1 MNYLDII
8 ILLPLVY
15 GLIRGI
21 MRGIVKE
28 IFAIVGIILGIVVAR
43 IYAGDLA
50 EWLHQLSTWDVA
62 LLRPIAAFVLFM
74 AVALAC
80 NALAAL
86 LTKLIKLISLSWF
99 NRLIGGLFG
108 MLKWAL
114 ILIVIITCIDKVDGI
129 LHFIQPEVKQ
139 SSVCYI
145 YAIQAA
151 DDIRVVITSG
161 TGS

>member
-1 MNYLDII
+1 MSYLDII

-43 IYAGDLA
+43 IYAGDLS
-50 EWLHQLSTWDVA
+50 EWLHQLSSWDVA

-74 AVALAC
+74 TVALIC

-86 LTKLIKLISLSWF
+86 LTKLMKLISLNWF

-108 MLKWAL
+108 IVKWAL
-114 ILIVIITCIDKVDGI
+114 ILIVIITCIDKADSI
-129 LHFIQPEVKQ
+129 LHFIRPEVKE
-139 SSVCYI
+139 SSICYI

-151 DDIRVVITSG
+151 NDIKVVIT
-161 TGS
+161 GS

>member
-1 MNYLDII
+1 MSYLDIL

-50 EWLHQLSTWDVA
+50 AWLQQLSTWDVA
-62 LLRPIAAFVLFM
+62 LLRPIAAFAIFM
-74 AVALAC
+74 VVALTC

-86 LTKLIKLISLSWF
+86 LTKLIKLISLSWM

-108 MLKWAL
+108 IVKWG
-114 ILIVIITCIDKVDGI
+114 LIVLVIIVCIDKADSV
-129 LHFIQPEVKQ
+129 LHFIRPEVKQ
-139 SSVCYI
+139 SSVTYN
-145 YAIQAA
+145 YAIQAG
-151 DDIRVVITSG
+151 DDIKMVITEHN
-161 TGS
+161 